1 MTPLGTHTRRRTRHV
16 LSEVDLAVLEARN
29 EMGDISGADVVR
41 LIDAVRYLQQ
51 SDRRV
56 NGRRSGTRNAGRRGG
71 DCSRCAQ
78 DAQQRVERS
87 RPGEEVALTT

>member
-41 LIDAVRYLQQ
+41 LIDAVRHLQQ
-51 SDRRV
+51 SI
-56 NGRRSGTRNAGRRGG
+56 T
-71 DCSRCAQ
+71 
-78 DAQQRVERS
+78 E
-87 RPGEEVALTT
+87 